1 MRGSQTGWRIEE
13 LQAVAEAN
21 CVEWR
26 RPGRGGSHVT
36 AGLHQAIPG
45 AHRRGGRHEN
55 KVSTR
60 NRNLD
65 QYQFTVRPLSKEEGG
80 GYLVEYPDI
89 PGCMSD
95 GETIDE
101 AIANGR
107 EALRDCME
115 VFKESGRKLPRP
127 TIEAAQ
133 WRQRLPRTL
142 YSKLTKQAE
151 NEGVSINSLVTAIIA
166 EAIGA
171 KQAR

>member
-1 MRGSQTGWRIEE
+1 VKAT
-13 LQAVAEAN
+13 
-21 CVEWR
+21 
-26 RPGRGGSHVT
+26 T
-36 AGLHQAIPG
+36 
-45 AHRRGGRHEN
+45 
-55 KVSTR
+55 

-95 GETIDE
+95 GKTIEE
-101 AIANGR
+101 AVTNGR

-115 VFKESGRKLPRP
+115 VFRESGRKIPKP
-127 TIEAAQ
+127 SIEAAQ

-151 NEGVSINSLVTAIIA
+151 TEGVSINSLVTAIIA

-171 KQAR
+171 KQAH

>member
-1 MRGSQTGWRIEE
+1 MRIITD
-13 LQAVAEAN
+13 QA
-21 CVEWR
+21 
-26 RPGRGGSHVT
+26 
-36 AGLHQAIPG
+36 
-45 AHRRGGRHEN
+45 
-55 KVSTR
+55 
-60 NRNLD
+60 LD

-107 EALRDCME
+107 EALRDCMD
-115 VFKESGRKLPRP
+115 VFRESGRKIPKP
-127 TIEAAQ
+127 NIEAAQ

-151 NEGVSINSLVTAIIA
+151 FEGVSINSLVTAIIA

>member
-1 MRGSQTGWRIEE
+1 MR
-13 LQAVAEAN
+13 A
-21 CVEWR
+21 
-26 RPGRGGSHVT
+26 T
-36 AGLHQAIPG
+36 AK
-45 AHRRGGRHEN
+45 R
-55 KVSTR
+55 S
-60 NRNLD
+60 LD
-65 QYQFTVRPLSKEEGG
+65 EYQFTVRPLSKEEGG
-80 GYLVEYPDI
+80 GYLVEDPDI

-95 GETIDE
+95 GETVEE
-101 AIANGR
+101 AIENGR

-115 VFKESGRKLPRP
+115 VFHESGRKIPKP
-127 TIEAAQ
+127 SIEAAQ